1 MTTILTIVLSSNALT
16 VLITAIITA
25 LGNRKTKLK
34 EIEKKLEAIE
44 KNQKTAE
51 KDTLR
56 TQLLVMIADFPD
68 ETTDILRLA
77 EHYFKDLDGNWVAS
91 ALFNEWA
98 KDHCESAPTW
108 AKK

>member
-1 MTTILTIVLSSNALT
+1 MSEILTIVLTSNALT

-25 LGNRKTKLK
+25 VSNRKTKLK
-34 EIEKKLEAIE
+34 EIEKKLEEIE
-44 KNQKTAE
+44 KNQVKAE
-51 KDTLR
+51 KDALR
-56 TQLLVMIADFPD
+56 TQLLVMIADFPE

-98 KDHCESAPTW
+98 KEHCESAPTW

>member
-25 LGNRKTKLK
+25 IGNRKTKLK

-98 KDHCESAPTW
+98 KTH
-108 AKK
+108 

>member
-98 KDHCESAPTW
+98 KEHCESAPTW